1 MSLKVAE
8 IRFGCGD
15 SGFAYRASL
24 FKDIK
29 RIFIAANAIGRG
41 APIQGLAPGRQQN
54 ADRGSVA
61 SAVGMR
67 QEALSRFE
75 SGRATDF
82 SLSKL
87 MRLLQV
93 LGHELEF
100 KPIVR
105 RPSLKDLLG
114 SQFQIDRGRFSYI

>member
-1 MSLKVAE
+1 MTSNAYSSLQTLSDAG
-8 IRFGCGD
+8 RQ
-15 SGFAYRASL
+15 
-24 FKDIK
+24 FKAL
-29 RIFIAANAIGRG
+29 RQAANKT
-41 APIQGLAPGRQQN
+41 QTE
-54 ADRGSVA
+54 VA

-75 SGRATDF
+75 AGRATDF

-100 KPIVR
+100 KSAVR

-114 SQFQIDRGRFSYI
+114 EVRQGTNSGPNAR

>member
-1 MSLKVAE
+1 MTPNAYSSLQTLQDA
-8 IRFGCGD
+8 GQH
-15 SGFAYRASL
+15 
-24 FKDIK
+24 FKTL
-29 RIFIAANAIGRG
+29 RQAANKT
-41 APIQGLAPGRQQN
+41 QTE
-54 ADRGSVA
+54 VA

-75 SGRATDF
+75 AGRATDF

-100 KPIVR
+100 KPTVR
-105 RPSLKDLLG
+105 RPSLNELLG
-114 SQFQIDRGRFSYI
+114 EVRHGTNSGPNAR

>member
-1 MSLKVAE
+1 
-8 IRFGCGD
+8 
-15 SGFAYRASL
+15 
-24 FKDIK
+24 
-29 RIFIAANAIGRG
+29 
-41 APIQGLAPGRQQN
+41 
-54 ADRGSVA
+54 
-61 SAVGMR
+61 MR